1 MLEELQQKLVC
12 SIIKPY
18 STKETR
24 EDLFQV
30 GMVGAITA
38 YQKYDSNSGV
48 KYSTFAYKYILG
60 EVLKYL
66 RENRTIKINRDLI
79 NDYKKIMFAKDYIYK
94 TYGEVSDKKLSKI
107 LNMPIKRIN
116 EVLSYNTNTISLN
129 KLVIPDEELTIE
141 DMVSKKEMD
150 IGDNICL
157 HEALSS
163 LDEKERKLIYDR
175 YYNELTQT
183 DIAKENNMT
192 QVKVYRLEKKIL
204 NKLKDKMS

>member
-18 STKETR
+18 STNETR
-24 EDLFQV
+24 EDLFQA

-38 YQKYDSNSGV
+38 YQKYDSSSGV

-79 NDYKKIMFAKDYIYK
+79 SDYKKIMFAKDYIYK

-107 LNMPIKRIN
+107 LNMPIKRIH
-116 EVLSYNTNTISLN
+116 EVLSYNTNTISIN

-150 IGDNICL
+150 IGDNLCL
-157 HEALSS
+157 REALSS